1 MADPPLAALPTPG
14 SLLVALPTLEEPT
27 FHRTVILML
36 AFSPEDG
43 ALGVVLNRPNDVPVE
58 ALLPGWE
65 ALAAP
70 PSSMF
75 VGGPVSRDSI
85 ICLATLRSPAPVG
98 EDADGAEPIPGC
110 APLPDAAGTW
120 SGRLATVDLNRS
132 PSEVEDAVSA
142 IRLFSGYAGWSAGQ
156 LEGELLTGSWLVLP
170 AEAGDPLTPDP
181 DGLWTRVLERQRGH
195 VALYAKAPPKLSLN

>member
-1 MADPPLAALPTPG
+1 MDDPLLPALPTPG

-36 AFSPEDG
+36 AFGASDG

-65 ALAAP
+65 QLAAP
-70 PSSMF
+70 PDSVF
-75 VGGPVSRDSI
+75 VGGPVSRDSV
-85 ICLATLRSPAPVG
+85 ICLATLKRAVG
-98 EDADGAEPIPGC
+98 SAEGPEPAEPVPGC
-110 APLPDAAGTW
+110 APIPDGGG

-142 IRLFSGYAGWSAGQ
+142 VRLFSGYAGWSKGQ
-156 LEGELLTGSWLVLP
+156 LEMELRSGSWIVLP
-170 AEAGDPLTPDP
+170 AEDGDPLTDDP
-181 DGLWTRVLERQRGH
+181 EGLWTRVLARQSGH
-195 VALYAKAPPKLSLN
+195 VALYAKAPPSLSMN